1 LNSNV
6 CTTGNYPIY
15 GLIGILIIT
24 AVILI
29 FMVLPLLTF
38 DDDVPVEKKTAEDNA
53 AGEEEAA
60 PIEEKNAEDNA
71 AGDKEAS
78 C

>member
-1 LNSNV
+1 
-6 CTTGNYPIY
+6 
-15 GLIGILIIT
+15 
-24 AVILI
+24 
-29 FMVLPLLTF
+29 MVLPLLTF

-71 AGDKEAS
+71 AGDEEAS